1 MEMERINDNTIR
13 VMVEND
19 DLKDRGTSVRDL
31 LSDRNKIESFFYNIL
46 SELDTDQDFADND
59 KVSFQVLP
67 NQNGLE
73 LFISRLDDEEA
84 LGSLLSTLSQ
94 REENEAANQEQASD
108 SMSPIDDL
116 SFEQKQALQESD
128 QTQENAVSVSSAGRI
143 DVVELKDF
151 EDLLSLVAL
160 LNDFEGNSSAYQYKN
175 KYYLSI
181 DSRFLNLSASELN
194 SFFATLIEYG
204 RFAKQSDSFLSEHG
218 DLLFRGK
225 AIQSLNKIF
234 ASA

>member
-46 SELDTDQDFADND
+46 SELDTDQEFADND

-94 REENEAANQEQASD
+94 REENEVVNEQASD

-128 QTQENAVSVSSAGRI
+128 QTKENSTSVSSAGRI

-160 LNDFEGNSSAYQYKN
+160 LNDFEGDSSAYQYKG

>member
-46 SELDTDQDFADND
+46 SELDTDQEFADND

-94 REENEAANQEQASD
+94 REENEVVNEQASD

-128 QTQENAVSVSSAGRI
+128 QTKENSTSVSSAGRI

-160 LNDFEGNSSAYQYKN
+160 LNDFEGDSSAYQYKGQ
-175 KYYLSI
+175 YYLSI
-181 DSRFLNLSASELN
+181 DSRFLNL
-194 SFFATLIEYG
+194 
-204 RFAKQSDSFLSEHG
+204 
-218 DLLFRGK
+218 
-225 AIQSLNKIF
+225 
-234 ASA
+234 